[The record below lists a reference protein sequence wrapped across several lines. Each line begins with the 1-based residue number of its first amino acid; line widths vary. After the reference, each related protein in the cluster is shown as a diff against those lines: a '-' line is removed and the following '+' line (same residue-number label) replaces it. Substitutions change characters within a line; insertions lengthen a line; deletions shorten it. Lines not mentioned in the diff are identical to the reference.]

1 MVKGSSSESDESS
14 ERWRWDGRAW
24 WYKVDCKGLLNSRL
38 RRRVSRAVSMALE
51 QESKRWREGLVRL
64 RERREWLESGRDQR
78 DGQNSM
84 WISGASGSV
93 PGSGSFRGGS
103 WDSRSWGDQFM

>member
-1 MVKGSSSESDESS
+1 MIQWKNIRRLTERTDELEGRERGKGEGRMVKGSSSESDESS

-24 WYKVDCKGLLNSRL
+24 WHKVECKGALNSRL

-64 RERREWLESGRDQR
+64 RDGIDWLESGRDK
-78 DGQNSM
+78 
-84 WISGASGSV
+84 
-93 PGSGSFRGGS
+93 
-103 WDSRSWGDQFM
+103 